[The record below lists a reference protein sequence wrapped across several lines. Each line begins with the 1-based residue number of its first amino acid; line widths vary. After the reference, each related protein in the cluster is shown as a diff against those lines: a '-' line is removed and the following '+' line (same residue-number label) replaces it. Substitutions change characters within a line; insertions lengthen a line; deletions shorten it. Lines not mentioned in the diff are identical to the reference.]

1 MNETNPVAFAKA
13 LADETRQ
20 KIMNLVCCQWLSV
33 NEIVEKLDVE
43 VSQPTVSHHLAILR
57 ENGLVKVRGKGKQ
70 TFYTLN
76 QERMASCCGNLVI
89 KFAPDTEAAEAVKTI
104 KIVIKNND
112 SGM

>member
-1 MNETNPVAFAKA
+1 MKETNPVAFAKA

-43 VSQPTVSHHLAILR
+43 VSQPTVSHHLAVLR
-57 ENGLVKVRGKGKQ
+57 ENGLVKVREKGKQ

-76 QERMASCCGNLVI
+76 QERMATCCGNLVI

-104 KIVIKNND
+104 KIAINTSD
-112 SGM
+112 TGM